1 MLLLVLF
8 SYISDVSGELDATEM
23 GLSLD
28 VSVWGELFTL
38 LLVLLLVSFDVSGE
52 LDATERGLSIEV
64 PTRGGLF
71 VLLLSSP
78 SSLAS
83 SGVSSEGGGDE
94 RSGLLSLVEPTEGVE
109 AVLLVRSKEQNN
121 KLMYATF
128 PHNYGRIL

>member
-38 LLVLLLVSFDVSGE
+38 LLVLSFDVSGE
-52 LDATERGLSIEV
+52 VDATERGLSFEV
-64 PTRGGLF
+64 PTRDGLF
-71 VLLLSSP
+71 VLLLPSP

-109 AVLLVRSKEQNN
+109 AVLLACSKEQ
-121 KLMYATF
+121 KLITSLCIQHF
-128 PHNYGRIL
+128 PIIMAEYCG